1 MEKLV
6 KNRIYTAVIA
16 GYTHD
21 ALGVCEIEGNK
32 VFVPG
37 ALKGEKCEILIVKA
51 GNDISY
57 GKLINIIDPSP
68 NRVSPLCPYYRLC
81 GGCSTRHMS
90 YEEELDFKLS
100 RLNSALKH
108 IGIQELICNKIIA
121 SDITERY
128 RNKAIFDVSSKD
140 GRAFAG
146 FYRNRTHDVTEIG
159 DCLLQKELF
168 SKIALHTV
176 SFINDHG
183 IKAYDEATGKGVL
196 RKIFLRSSRDGSSVV
211 LCLVCAG
218 GFGDCTS
225 LFVKETIARFP
236 EISGIVINI
245 NKKTGNSV
253 LGDKFYTLYG
263 EPDIKDSL
271 NGIFFNIS
279 PASFYQVNPIQ
290 AEKLY
295 NEALSFAEPAGKTVL
310 DLYCGAGTITL
321 NLAKH
326 AKTVIGSEIV
336 PEAVENAEN
345 NAKMNGISNACFICC
360 DCSEL
365 KDRFGR
371 SEVRPDCIVVDPPR
385 KGLAKD
391 VIGYIAELSPESV
404 VYVSCNPET
413 LARDIRIFNTYGYVL
428 KKITAVDMF
437 PGTFHVETVVLVTK
451 NQANLSLIKR

>member
-108 IGIQELICNKIIA
+108 IGMQELICNKIIA

-146 FYRNRTHDVTEIG
+146 FYRSRTHDVTEIS
-159 DCLLQKELF
+159 DCLLQKEIF

-183 IKAYDEATGKGVL
+183 IKAYDEATGKFTDVTETYEVMIPGQGQQDHPAYGVAVAASEVL
-196 RKIFLRSSRDGSSVV
+196 EELGIKLQVNDVGTSVWNNALESNTAMMWAAAWQATVDPDMTQVYSSANAHGNGTNSNHYAVDDAELDALIKAGRSSADTEERKSIYKEAMEIIMDWGCE
-211 LCLVCAG
+211 LPLYQRK
-218 GFGDCTS
+218 DCTTFS
-225 LFVKETIARFP
+225 TERI
-236 EISGIVINI
+236 
-245 NKKTGNSV
+245 
-253 LGDKFYTLYG
+253 
-263 EPDIKDSL
+263 DI
-271 NGIFFNIS
+271 
-279 PASFYQVNPIQ
+279 
-290 AEKLY
+290 
-295 NEALSFAEPAGKTVL
+295 
-310 DLYCGAGTITL
+310 GTIPQDMTPYWGWY
-321 NLAKH
+321 A
-326 AKTVIGSEIV
+326 EI
-336 PEAVENAEN
+336 
-345 NAKMNGISNACFICC
+345 
-360 DCSEL
+360 
-365 KDRFGR
+365 
-371 SEVRPDCIVVDPPR
+371 
-385 KGLAKD
+385 
-391 VIGYIAELSPESV
+391 
-404 VYVSCNPET
+404 ET
-413 LARDIRIFNTYGYVL
+413 MA
-428 KKITAVDMF
+428 
-437 PGTFHVETVVLVTK
+437 TK
-451 NQANLSLIKR
+451 

>member
-1 MEKLV
+1 MRCGEYAAIPVRHRIACCLRLRLRNLARLLSHSLLLRLVRNTADILKTGSHDRDLACIDSSVVIHGTEDDVGFVAYDLLYIGSCLVGIHERDVAADINDDILSALDGSLEKRALYCLLYSLESLL
-6 KNRIYTAVIA
+6 IALGLTDTDMGDTAV
-16 GYTHD
+16 GHNS
-21 ALGVCEIEGNK
+21 LNVGK
-32 VFVPG
+32 V
-37 ALKGEKCEILIVKA
+37 K
-51 GNDISY
+51 
-57 GKLINIIDPSP
+57 ID
-68 NRVSPLCPYYRLC
+68 
-81 GGCSTRHMS
+81 
-90 YEEELDFKLS
+90 KS
-100 RLNSALKH
+100 RLIDKVCDA
-108 IGIQELICNKIIA
+108 
-121 SDITERY
+121 
-128 RNKAIFDVSSKD
+128 
-140 GRAFAG
+140 
-146 FYRNRTHDVTEIG
+146 G

-183 IKAYDEATGKGVL
+183 IKAYDETTGKGVL

-211 LCLVCAG
+211 LCLVCSG

-279 PASFYQVNPIQ
+279 PASFYQVNPVQ

-345 NAKMNGISNACFICC
+345 NAKMNGISNARFICC

-437 PGTFHVETVVLVTK
+437 PGTFHVETVCCLYR
-451 NQANLSLIKR
+451 Q